1 MRQHSR
7 SFLVLCLAI
16 VIGLLVPV
24 TARAFIGTMPVIDW
38 TAVVRIGRQI
48 GISQETLNTLGLY
61 VQQYNRINAG
71 VHEVLRLVRGRQLR
85 GILNRVVGSQ
95 FPQFQQLQ
103 RDFNGVLVDPSTL
116 RGDLELAY
124 GASPSG
130 DFPIGRKKRIDAADA
145 TATLGLLEASRAELV
160 SQQEE
165 LDADDIESRAGV
177 ASPGGAA
184 KLSAASNGALLR
196 SQAYNQ
202 RLLARLM
209 RLQAL
214 SVARENSIEKEQ
226 EQTRQDEVNTV
237 AKMVG
242 SMQLSYGIGDRRRSC
257 LILAALI

>member
-7 SFLVLCLAI
+7 RFLTIVLVA

-24 TARAFIGTMPVIDW
+24 TAHAFIGTMPVIDW

-71 VHEVLRLVRGRQLR
+71 VQEGVRLVRGRQLQ
-85 GILNRVVGSQ
+85 GILNQVVGSE

-103 RDFNGVLVDPSTL
+103 RDLNSVLVDPSSV
-116 RGDLELAY
+116 RGDLELTY
-124 GASPSG
+124 GSTPSTN
-130 DFPIGRKKRIDAADA
+130 FPISRKKRMDAADA
-145 TATLGLLEASRAELV
+145 TATLGLLEASRAEMV

-165 LDADDIESRAGV
+165 LDADDIESRAGM

-184 KLSAASNGALLR
+184 KLSAAANGAMLR
-196 SQAYNQ
+196 SQAYDQ

-214 SVARENSIEKEQ
+214 NIARENSIEKEQ
-226 EQTRQDEVNTV
+226 EQIREGQVNAV
-237 AKMVG
+237 SDLVG
-242 SMQLSYGIGDRRRSC
+242 GMKLSYGLGDSRGQ
-257 LILAALI
+257 

>member
-7 SFLVLCLAI
+7 KFVFLALTTALVLI
-16 VIGLLVPV
+16 VPI
-24 TARAFIGTMPVIDW
+24 TAHAFIGTMPVIDW

-71 VHEVLRLVRGRQLR
+71 VQEGVRLARGRQLR
-85 GILNRVVGSQ
+85 GVLNQVVGSQ

-103 RDFNGVLVDPSTL
+103 RDFNGVLVNPSTL

-124 GASPSG
+124 GTTPSA
-130 DFPIGRKKRIDAADA
+130 DFPIGRKKRMDASDA

-165 LDADDIESRAGV
+165 LDADDIESRAAL

-184 KLSAASNGALLR
+184 KLSAAANGAMLR
-196 SQAYNQ
+196 SQAYDQ

-214 SVARENSIEKEQ
+214 NIARENSIEKEQ
-226 EQTRQDEVNTV
+226 EQIREDQVTAVSNLV
-237 AKMVG
+237 SG
-242 SMQLSYGIGDRRRSC
+242 MQLSYGIGDRRGQ
-257 LILAALI
+257 

>member
-7 SFLVLCLAI
+7 RFVILFLAT
-16 VIGLLVPV
+16 VIGLLVPA

-71 VHEVLRLVRGRQLR
+71 VQEGVRLVRGRQLR
-85 GILNRVVGSQ
+85 GVLDQVVGSE
-95 FPQFQQLQ
+95 FPQFEQLEH
-103 RDFNGVLVDPSTL
+103 DFRGALVDGSVL
-116 RGDLELAY
+116 RGDLELTY
-124 GASPSG
+124 GATPST
-130 DFPIGRKKRIDAADA
+130 DFPISRKKRLDATDA
-145 TATLGLLEASRAELV
+145 TATLGLLEASRAEMV

-184 KLSAASNGALLR
+184 KLSAAANGAMLR
-196 SQAYNQ
+196 SQAYDQ

-214 SVARENSIEKEQ
+214 NIARENSLEKER
-226 EQTRQDEVNTV
+226 EQSRQDQVTAV
-237 AKMVG
+237 SDLIG
-242 SMQLSYGIGDRRRSC
+242 SMQMSYGIGDKVRQ
-257 LILAALI
+257 

>member
-7 SFLVLCLAI
+7 KFVLLALTTALMLI
-16 VIGLLVPV
+16 VPI
-24 TARAFIGTMPVIDW
+24 TAHAFIGTMPVIDW

-61 VQQYNRINAG
+61 LQQYNRINAG
-71 VHEVLRLVRGRQLR
+71 VQEGVRLVRGRQLQ
-85 GILNRVVGSQ
+85 GILNQVVGSQ

-124 GASPSG
+124 GATPSA

-184 KLSAASNGALLR
+184 KLSAAANGAMLR
-196 SQAYNQ
+196 SQAYDQ

-214 SVARENSIEKEQ
+214 NIARENSIEKEQ
-226 EQTRQDEVNTV
+226 EQIREDQVTAVSDL
-237 AKMVG
+237 VG
-242 SMQLSYGIGDRRRSC
+242 SMKLSYGLGDFRRQ
-257 LILAALI
+257 

>member
-1 MRQHSR
+1 MRQRSR
-7 SFLVLCLAI
+7 RFVILSVAI
-16 VIGLLVPV
+16 AVGLLVPV
-24 TARAFIGTMPVIDW
+24 SARAFIGTMPVIDW

-71 VHEVLRLVRGRQLR
+71 VQEGVRLARGRQLR
-85 GILNRVVGSQ
+85 GILNQVVGSQ

-124 GASPSG
+124 GATPSA
-130 DFPIGRKKRIDAADA
+130 DFPIGRKKRMDAADA

-165 LDADDIESRAGV
+165 LDADDIESRAAL

-184 KLSAASNGALLR
+184 KLSAAANGAMLR
-196 SQAYNQ
+196 SQAYDQ

-209 RLQAL
+209 RLQSL
-214 SVARENSIEKEQ
+214 NIARENSIEKEQ
-226 EQTRQDEVNTV
+226 EQIREDQVTAVSNL
-237 AKMVG
+237 VG
-242 SMQLSYGIGDRRRSC
+242 GMQLSYGIGDRRGQ
-257 LILAALI
+257 

>member
-1 MRQHSR
+1 MRLRSR
-7 SFLVLCLAI
+7 RFVILFVAI
-16 VIGLLVPV
+16 AIGLLVPV
-24 TARAFIGTMPVIDW
+24 SARAFIGTMPVIDW

-71 VHEVLRLVRGRQLR
+71 VQEGVRLARGRQLR
-85 GILNRVVGSQ
+85 GILNQVVGSQ

-124 GASPSG
+124 GATPSA
-130 DFPIGRKKRIDAADA
+130 DFPIGRKKRMDAADA

-165 LDADDIESRAGV
+165 LDADDIESRAAL

-184 KLSAASNGALLR
+184 KLSAAANGAMLR
-196 SQAYNQ
+196 SQAYDQ

-209 RLQAL
+209 RLQSL
-214 SVARENSIEKEQ
+214 NIARENSIEKEQ
-226 EQTRQDEVNTV
+226 EQIREDQVTAVSNL
-237 AKMVG
+237 VG
-242 SMQLSYGIGDRRRSC
+242 AMQLSYGIGDRRGQ
-257 LILAALI
+257 